1 MPIVERGPRAERRRS
16 QHAVRK
22 PADAD
27 EGRRAL
33 AILRLMDGATVTE
46 ASGLLEAARF
56 SVYRWVKRYHQL
68 GLAGL
73 HSDSRGRV
81 HRTVTHELIE
91 RLHEL
96 LGQTPQAYGYLRSTW
111 RSELLAKALG
121 RPIHPLTVRRL
132 LPRLGCRW
140 RRARPTL
147 CKRDPRKAENLEA
160 IHEAIESAD
169 EYTEVFFV
177 DEVDIDFNPRV
188 GFSWR
193 RRGIQEAI
201 PTPGQNQKHYVAGA
215 LHAHSGRLVW
225 VEHARNNTAIFIK
238 LLDELRRR
246 YRRARRI
253 VLVLDN
259 YRIHKSNRVFEW
271 LAANPKFVPLF
282 QPVYHPW
289 VIEIE
294 CLWRAMLDTV
304 TRNHRCDTMRELC
317 QNVARLFRFV
327 QPFPRK
333 RPWCRTIGISYLDF
347 RVNFPQVYSR
357 WISTLSL
364 PPLAPRYPA

>member
-1 MPIVERGPRAERRRS
+1 MPIVERGPRAERRRL
-16 QHAVRK
+16 QHLVRK
-22 PADAD
+22 PTDVD

-33 AILRLMDGATVTE
+33 AILRLMDGATV
-46 ASGLLEAARF
+46 AQVSGLLEAARS
-56 SVYRWVKRYHQL
+56 SVYRWAKRYQQF

-73 HSDSRGRV
+73 LSATRGRV

-111 RSELLAKALG
+111 SSELLAKALG
-121 RPIHPLTVRRL
+121 QPIHASTVRRL
-132 LPRLGCRW
+132 LPKLGYRW

-147 CKRDPRKAENLEA
+147 CKRDPHKAEKLKA

-177 DEVDIDFNPRV
+177 DEVDIDFNPRI

-193 RRGIQEAI
+193 RRGVQEAI

-225 VEHARNNTAIFIK
+225 VEHARKNTTLFIK
-238 LLDELRRR
+238 LLDELRQR
-246 YRRARRI
+246 YRRARRV
-253 VLVLDN
+253 VLILDN
-259 YRIHKSNRVFEW
+259 YNIHKSHRVRTW
-271 LAANPKFVPLF
+271 LEANPKFDLLF

-289 VIEIE
+289 VNDIER
-294 CLWRAMLDTV
+294 LWRAMHDTV
-304 TRNHRCDTMRELC
+304 TRNHRCNTMRELC
-317 QNVARLFRFV
+317 HNVIRFFDVV
-327 QPFPRK
+327 QPFPGNGHGVAQLGS
-333 RPWCRTIGISYLDF
+333 TI
-347 RVNFPQVYSR
+347 
-357 WISTLSL
+357 
-364 PPLAPRYPA
+364 